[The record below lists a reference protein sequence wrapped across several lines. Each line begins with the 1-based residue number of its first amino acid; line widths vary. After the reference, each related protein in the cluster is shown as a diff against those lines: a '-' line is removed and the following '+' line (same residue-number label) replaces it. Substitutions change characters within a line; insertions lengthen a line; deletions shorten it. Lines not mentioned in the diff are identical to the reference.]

1 MRVGVRVGVRV
12 RGRCRGRGGHLVEG
26 LAQLA
31 LDDLAL
37 LVAAVD
43 LAQDDLVRGRGRDR
57 VGVGVGVGVRG
68 RARARGED
76 DLVVVGDAHDGRGQ
90 VAVGAEVAHVGLD
103 RRLPGLLARD
113 FRAREQAEGE
123 RRLAVVGDAWSG

>member
-1 MRVGVRVGVRV
+1 M
-12 RGRCRGRGGHLVEG
+12 EG
-26 LAQLA
+26 LAELA
-31 LDDLAL
+31 FNDLAL

-43 LAQDDLVRGRGRDR
+43 LAQDDLARGRGRDR
-57 VGVGVGVGVRG
+57 DRDGVGVGAGVRG
-68 RARARGED
+68 RARARSEG

-113 FRAREQAEGE
+113 LRAREQAEGE

>member
-1 MRVGVRVGVRV
+1 MGWGVAVGVGVRV
-12 RGRCRGRGGHLVEG
+12 RDGGHLVEG

-57 VGVGVGVGVRG
+57 VGVRVGVRLG
-68 RARARGED
+68 
-76 DLVVVGDAHDGRGQ
+76 
-90 VAVGAEVAHVGLD
+90 
-103 RRLPGLLARD
+103 
-113 FRAREQAEGE
+113 
-123 RRLAVVGDAWSG
+123 

>member
-1 MRVGVRVGVRV
+1 MRVWVRVRVGVRVRVRVRVWVRVRVRVRVRVGVRVGVGVRARV
-12 RGRCRGRGGHLVEG
+12 RDGGHLVEG

-43 LAQDDLVRGRGRDR
+43 LAQ
-57 VGVGVGVGVRG
+57 
-68 RARARGED
+68 D

-113 FRAREQAEGE
+113 FRAREQAESE

>member
-1 MRVGVRVGVRV
+1 MRVGVGVRV
-12 RGRCRGRGGHLVEG
+12 RARDGGHLVEG

-43 LAQDDLVRGRGRDR
+43 LAQDDLVRGRVRDR
-57 VGVGVGVGVRG
+57 VGVGVGVEVRVGVGVRG
-68 RARARGED
+68 RARARSQG

-113 FRAREQAEGE
+113 LRAR
-123 RRLAVVGDAWSG
+123 